1 MSQEMKFTEEKIM
14 SGKTS
19 GLEASEVDVLLES
32 LSEGRLAQRIAEAS
46 RLALARHMVL
56 RAHEMRSAVGTE
68 FPVQ

>member
-1 MSQEMKFTEEKIM
+1 MMFTEKKTM
-14 SGKTS
+14 NGKPS
-19 GLEASEVDVLLES
+19 GLEASEVDALLDS

-68 FPVQ
+68 FPVK

>member
-1 MSQEMKFTEEKIM
+1 MFTEKKTM
-14 SGKTS
+14 TGKTS

-56 RAHEMRSAVGTE
+56 TAQEMRSTVGTE
-68 FPVQ
+68 FPAQ